1 MLKTIND
8 YGLEVI
14 AIGQKGSLARLSCE
28 RQRLVYSLADCIHAG
43 AFPVF
48 DSLLD
53 KESFT
58 PRERD
63 YISREAHHREREMD
77 RGEFADWATDFRNAR
92 ERRTGH
98 ASL

>member
-28 RQRLVYSLADCIHAG
+28 RQKLVDALADCIHAG
-43 AFPVF
+43 AFPYF
-48 DSLLD
+48 ESLLD
-53 KESFT
+53 RESFSS
-58 PRERD
+58 RERD

-77 RGEFADWATDFRNAR
+77 PMEFADWATDFRNAR
-92 ERRTGH
+92 EKRRGH